1 MCKTPLEAQSGKTY
15 AHILQSREYSRIMNA
30 RQYSFIELSKKTVV
44 NVADGKELGNACDL
58 IFNGCG
64 TIGGLVVPGKKSFLK
79 SLTSSDS
86 IYIPWNRII
95 KIGQDAILVEIV
107 SGGVLS
113 LKSEE
118 SQNDEPYSPGQ

>member
-1 MCKTPLEAQSGKTY
+1 
-15 AHILQSREYSRIMNA
+15 MNA

-64 TIGGLVVPGKKSFLK
+64 TIGGLVVPGKKSFLMV
-79 SLTSSDS
+79 SS
-86 IYIPWNRII
+86 
-95 KIGQDAILVEIV
+95 
-107 SGGVLS
+107 GVFS
-113 LKSEE
+113 LKADE